1 MNKLD
6 DEKLLVVE
14 LSASWRNMGNS
25 PEIRRTKIPS
35 RQERKGGVTGA
46 SE

>member
-1 MNKLD
+1 MNKLE

-14 LSASWRNMGNS
+14 LSDSWRIMGNS

>member
-1 MNKLD
+1 MHKPE
-6 DEKLLVVE
+6 DEKLLVVQ
-14 LSASWRNMGNS
+14 LAASWRIMGNS